1 MLDVDAQRARA
12 MEVGRTETDE
22 AVRVQQQAGPGVAV
36 RDEQGF
42 VKPALPSRL
51 QNQNGGASMTTASDM
66 SAQQSAPSKRP
77 TVPPKDPAARAAGA
91 QARAQ
96 AFAAAAGAA
105 IIRPTTAQVEESYAA
120 DDDLFADISMD
131 DVMADDPS
139 MGITSSDILTAVE
152 AGTAFDDTTLVDDDR
167 VTTDGF
173 GMPPPQPA
181 ASTIIKKEHDAGPQ
195 TMRSNSAGSFVY
207 PPQPDTTSTH
217 ASHLANGARK
227 LSPAEAAAK
236 QARAHAIMTGMN
248 GDLSGASTDEAF
260 GGTRGMKRGNPSDGD
275 G

>member
-12 MEVGRTETDE
+12 ADASRTETDE
-22 AVRVQQQAGPGVAV
+22 AVRVQQAGPSTAAV

-42 VKPALPSRL
+42 VKPALPARL
-51 QNQNGGASMTTASDM
+51 QNQNGPSTTVSDL
-66 SAQQSAPSKRP
+66 SAQQSAASKRP
-77 TVPPKDPAARAAGA
+77 TIPPKDPAARAAGA
-91 QARAQ
+91 QARAE

-105 IIRPTTAQVEESYAA
+105 IIRPTTAQVEESYAE
-120 DDDLFADISMD
+120 DDDLFANISMD
-131 DVMADDPS
+131 DVMADDPG
-139 MGITSSDILTAVE
+139 MGITSSDLMTAVE
-152 AGTAFDDTTLVDDDR
+152 AGTTLDDTTLVDDDR

-181 ASTIIKKEHDAGPQ
+181 ASTIIKKEPDAVPP
-195 TMRSNSAGSFVY
+195 TIRTNSAGTFVY
-207 PPQPDTTSTH
+207 PPQPGTTGSH
-217 ASHLANGARK
+217 ASHPPNGAKK

-260 GGTRGMKRGNPSDGD
+260 GATRGMKRGNPSDGD

>member
-12 MEVGRTETDE
+12 TEASRSETDE
-22 AVRVQQQAGPGVAV
+22 MVRVQQAGPLTGV

-51 QNQNGGASMTTASDM
+51 QNQNGGSTTTTSDL
-66 SAQQSAPSKRP
+66 SAQQSVVGKRP
-77 TVPPKDPAARAAGA
+77 TIPPKDPATRAAGA
-91 QARAQ
+91 QARAE
-96 AFAAAAGAA
+96 AFAAAAGVA
-105 IIRPTTAQVEESYAA
+105 IIRPTTPQVEESYAE
-120 DDDLFADISMD
+120 DDDLFANISMD

-167 VTTDGF
+167 GITDGF

-181 ASTIIKKEHDAGPQ
+181 MSTIIKKEHDAVPP
-195 TMRSNSAGSFVY
+195 TIRTNSAGSFVY
-207 PPQPDTTSTH
+207 PPQPDTTGSH
-217 ASHLANGARK
+217 ASHLSIGAKK
-227 LSPAEAAAK
+227 LSPSEAAAK

-260 GGTRGMKRGNPSDGD
+260 GATRGMKRGNPSDGD

>member
-1 MLDVDAQRARA
+1 MLDIDAQRARVA
-12 MEVGRTETDE
+12 E
-22 AVRVQQQAGPGVAV
+22 ANRKEGDDVTRVQGGAATVV

-42 VKPALPSRL
+42 VKPALPTRL
-51 QNQNGGASMTTASDM
+51 QNPTGGSATAPEVPV
-66 SAQQSAPSKRP
+66 QPQSTSRRP
-77 TVPPKDPAARAAGA
+77 TVPSKDPIARAAAA

-105 IIRPTTAQVEESYAA
+105 IIRPTTAQVEESYAE
-120 DDDLFADISMD
+120 DDDLFANISMD

-139 MGITSSDILTAVE
+139 MGMTSSDILTAVE
-152 AGTAFDDTTLVDDDR
+152 AGTEFDDTTLVEDER
-167 VTTDGF
+167 TLTDGF
-173 GMPPPQPA
+173 GLPPPPLQA
-181 ASTIIKKEHDAGPQ
+181 SSTIIKKEPDTAPS
-195 TMRSNSAGSFVY
+195 TMRPNSAGTFVY
-207 PPQPDTTSTH
+207 PPQPDTTS
-217 ASHLANGARK
+217 SHVPNGAKK

-260 GGTRGMKRGNPSDGD
+260 GTTRGMKRGNPSDGD